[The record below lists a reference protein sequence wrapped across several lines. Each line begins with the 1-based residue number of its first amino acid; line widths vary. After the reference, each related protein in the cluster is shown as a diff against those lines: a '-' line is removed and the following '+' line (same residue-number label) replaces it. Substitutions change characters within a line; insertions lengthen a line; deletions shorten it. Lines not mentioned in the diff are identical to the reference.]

1 MKIVFIFGG
10 SGYIATNL
18 INCFLKENIFD
29 KVIVCDIKKT
39 EIINPKVEFYNI
51 DVRKPINI
59 NIVNTNIDKE
69 KSWIF
74 NFAAIHREP
83 GHEPHEYYET
93 NILGAENV
101 CEFAEKIGINNIFF
115 TSSIAPY
122 GQSLEQKTEKSLLEP
137 VTPYGISK
145 AIAEKIHMIWQAK
158 EKNRRLIICRPAVIY
173 GPKDP
178 GNILRMIKAIKK
190 NMFFIPG
197 KPNIIKAYGYIY
209 GLVDSIIFTM
219 NKKNENIIIYNYAEC
234 PLLNLKE
241 MVNVILKFLNIKR
254 FIPVVPMFL
263 LLPVAKI
270 IQLFSLNKLKD
281 FHPVRV
287 KKAGFPTN
295 IKPEYL
301 ITNNFEFKYDF
312 ETSLKDWKNKSPED
326 FN

>member
-190 NMFFIPG
+190 GMFFIPG
-197 KPNIIKAYGYIY
+197 DPNIIKAYGYIY
-209 GLVDSIIFTM
+209 GLIESILFTM
-219 NKKNENIIIYNYAEC
+219 GKNENLIIYNYAEW
-234 PLLNLKE
+234 PLLPLGKMIE
-241 MVNVILKFLNIKR
+241 VIKKILNINK
-254 FIPVVPMFL
+254 FVPKIPLSILVIVARL
-263 LLPVAKI
+263 LQILS
-270 IQLFSLNKLKD
+270 FNKFKD

-287 KKAGFPTN
+287 KKAAFPTN
-295 IKPEYL
+295 IKPDYL
-301 ITNNFEFKYDF
+301 INNGFEFHYDF
-312 ETSLKDWKNKSPED
+312 ESSLKHWLSIEPRD
-326 FN
+326 FE